1 LNGHAIA
8 MTRRKGEI
16 TSRRIN
22 CDWPHQVALRA
33 EQVKGENYRITHDFC
48 GDLSLAP
55 RGHTVRWGS
64 GNHIV
69 FCFADP
75 AHADRFRERFGGE
88 HFDPRDRGRG
98 NNWYQWRRR

>member
-1 LNGHAIA
+1 MNGHSS

-16 TSRRIN
+16 TSRRIDR
-22 CDWPHQVALRA
+22 DWPHQVALRA

-48 GDLSLAP
+48 RDLSLAP

-64 GNHIV
+64 GDYIV

>member
-1 LNGHAIA
+1 MLQTLP

-16 TSRRIN
+16 TSRRIDR
-22 CDWPHQVALRA
+22 DWPHQVALRA

-48 GDLSLAP
+48 RDLSLAP
-55 RGHTVRWGS
+55 RGHTVRS
-64 GNHIV
+64 GNGDYIV

-75 AHADRFRERFGGE
+75 AHADRFRVRFGGE
-88 HFDPRDRGRG
+88 HVDPRDRGRG